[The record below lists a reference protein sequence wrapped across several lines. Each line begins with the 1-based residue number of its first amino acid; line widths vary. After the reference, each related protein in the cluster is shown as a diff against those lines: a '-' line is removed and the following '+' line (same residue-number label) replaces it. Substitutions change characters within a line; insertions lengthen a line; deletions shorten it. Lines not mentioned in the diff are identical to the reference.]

1 MRLGRCVATGVM
13 ALVLVSCASKPV
25 VPTPASPTDSTTLT
39 HFEVSGGLGIWT
51 DTENISS
58 RMRWQ
63 QRADEFSFE
72 LTAPL
77 GMASLRVDQLNNRT
91 TVTRGNVLVASAS
104 DPGVALQQALGL
116 SMPVPVSQIA
126 QWLKGQPGDA
136 NSTKFDSAGL
146 LQSLRYTDQSGI
158 RWHAVIRKRRVFQDA
173 QVPALITATG
183 GPFNVRIVLS
193 RWQALEPDPA
203 KSAPKKT
210 SQRLAI
216 PTQ

>member
-1 MRLGRCVATGVM
+1 M
-13 ALVLVSCASKPV
+13 ALLLVSCASKPV
-25 VPTPASPTDSTTLT
+25 APNPPSPIGSATLT
-39 HFEVSGGLGIWT
+39 HFEVSGGMGIWT

-63 QRADEFSFE
+63 QRADDFSFE
-72 LTAPL
+72 LTASL
-77 GMASLRVDQLNNRT
+77 GMASLRVDQQNNRS
-91 TVTRGNVLVASAS
+91 TVTRGNVVVASAS

-116 SMPVPVSQIA
+116 SVPVPVSQIA

-136 NSTKFDSAGL
+136 DSTKFDSAGL

-158 RWHAVIRKRRVFQDA
+158 RWDAIIRKRRVFQHA

-193 RWQALEPDPA
+193 RWQALDTDPTEL
-203 KSAPKKT
+203 APKIPN
-210 SQRLAI
+210 QRLAI